1 MIDDCRICMVFSQM
15 FFPEFYDFVKRGN
28 SFIDISGSVSSLH
41 KFGTNPSQCG
51 ITNNLIRV
59 QLVFLFCIDGLFD
72 AFVCFKEIPG
82 FYQHSG
88 HICIG
93 SADIFLAGNGFFFL
107 RTVDTVSEILSGF
120 IVLAA
125 YLIVNAIL
133 IRKDIPFILWQI
145 SNGH

>member
-72 AFVCFKEIPG
+72 AFVYCDLFQRHHGVHVG
-82 FYQHSG
+82 FVYFLG
-88 HICIG
+88 C
-93 SADIFLAGNGFFFL
+93 AD
-107 RTVDTVSEILSGF
+107 S
-120 IVLAA
+120 
-125 YLIVNAIL
+125 
-133 IRKDIPFILWQI
+133 
-145 SNGH
+145 